1 MSTGPET
8 GTEQVFDGLG
18 VAPGIAIG
26 PAHVVEPGMAR
37 VPEYPIP
44 PGRIDDELARFA
56 AAVADSS
63 EQIRRL
69 QRKAGELSG
78 AAGEELGYL
87 LQAYQQMLSGSRLI
101 RGVETYIA
109 ERAVNAEAAVNAEVR
124 RIGRDFA
131 AMTDPYIAARMADI
145 RDVGARLIRNLRAA
159 GGGDAIGELPAGA
172 VLIAEELSPAD
183 TAAIDPARIGGFAT
197 VFGGPESHTAI
208 MARSL
213 GLPAVLGIAG
223 LINRVRADQTVIV
236 DGGQGRVVID
246 PTPATVAA
254 YEARQEALR
263 AEQRGLQRLRKLPAE
278 TRDGAR
284 IALQANVELPSELA
298 MARRVGAEGIGLLR
312 SEFAFMNRDTLPS
325 EDEQVASLSALVQ
338 GMDGQPVTIRT
349 LDVGGEKLTHA
360 LDAHFADTANPA
372 LGLRAIRLSL
382 QQRPLFETQLAAIL
396 RAGATAPVRI
406 LLPMVTSVS
415 EVRQARAALTRVAR
429 RLRRRGVAIADPLP
443 PVGVMIETPA
453 AALAADGLAF
463 ESDFF
468 SIGTNDL
475 TQYTLA
481 IDRAN
486 EQVAHLYDPLHP
498 AVLRLI
504 QFATEAALRARIDVA
519 LCGEM
524 AGDQRYTA
532 LLLGMGLRELSMAA
546 TSLPRIKRRVRNMN
560 LDAAVRCTQSIMQQ
574 PDPAR
579 VSALLD
585 EFNAG

>member
-1 MSTGPET
+1 MSGAAAERVY
-8 GTEQVFDGLG
+8 EGLG

-26 PAHVVEPGMAR
+26 PAYVVEPGMAQ

-44 PGRIDDELARFA
+44 RAGIDGEIARFD
-56 AAVADSS
+56 AAV
-63 EQIRRL
+63 EQSRQQIQRL
-69 QRKAGELSG
+69 QRKAAELSG

-101 RGVETYIA
+101 RGVEAHIRDA
-109 ERAVNAEAAVNAEVR
+109 EINAEAAINAELR
-124 RIGRDFA
+124 LIGRDFA
-131 AMTDPYIAARMADI
+131 ALTDPYIAARMADI
-145 RDVGARLIRNLRAA
+145 RDVAARLLRNLQPSEHT
-159 GGGDAIGELPAGA
+159 GLGELPAGA

-183 TAAIDPARIGGFAT
+183 TAAIDPARVGGFAT

-213 GLPAVLGIAG
+213 GLPAVLGVAG
-223 LINRVRADQTVIV
+223 LINRVRGGQTVIV
-236 DGGQGRVVID
+236 DGAHGRVVVD
-246 PTPATVAA
+246 PSAATVAA
-254 YEARQEALR
+254 YEARRTALR
-263 AEQRGLQRLRKLPAE
+263 AEERGLERLRRLPAE

-284 IALQANVELPSELA
+284 IGLQANVELPSELA
-298 MARRVGAEGIGLLR
+298 LARRVGAEGIGLLR
-312 SEFAFMNRDTLPS
+312 SEFAYMNRDTLP
-325 EDEQVASLSALVQ
+325 DEEEQLDGLAALVR
-338 GMDGQPVTIRT
+338 GMRGRPVTIRT
-349 LDVGGEKLTHA
+349 LDVGGEKLAHA
-360 LDAHFADTANPA
+360 LDVHFADTDNPA

-396 RAGATAPVRI
+396 RAGAIGPVRI
-406 LLPMVTSVS
+406 LLPMVTSVG
-415 EVRQARAALTRVAR
+415 EVRQAKAAVARVAR
-429 RLRRRGVAIADPLP
+429 RLRRRGVTIADPLP

-463 ESDFF
+463 AADFF

-475 TQYTLA
+475 TMYTLA

-524 AGDQRYTA
+524 AGDPRYTA
-532 LLLGMGLRELSMAA
+532 LLLGLGLRDLSMAA
-546 TSLPRIKRRVRNMN
+546 PSLPRIKRRVRG
-560 LDAAVRCTQSIMQQ
+560 LDLAAAVRTTQAIMQQ
-574 PDPAR
+574 SDPGR
-579 VSALLD
+579 ISALLD
-585 EFNAG
+585 DFNTLA

>member
-1 MSTGPET
+1 MTGAM
-8 GTEQVFDGLG
+8 TERVYEGLG

-26 PAHVVEPGMAR
+26 PAYVVEPGMAQ

-44 PGRIDDELARFA
+44 RTGIDAEVGRFN
-56 AAVADSS
+56 AAV
-63 EQIRRL
+63 EQSLDQIKRL
-69 QRKAGELSG
+69 QRKAGDMSG

-101 RGVETYIA
+101 RGVEAHIRDA
-109 ERAVNAEAAVNAEVR
+109 AVNAEAAINAELR

-131 AMTDPYIAARMADI
+131 ALTDPYIAARMADI
-145 RDVGARLIRNLRAA
+145 RDVAKRLLRNLQPSSRS
-159 GGGDAIGELPAGA
+159 GLGELPAGA

-183 TAAIDPARIGGFAT
+183 TAAIDPGRVAGFAT

-213 GLPAVLGIAG
+213 GLPAVLGVTA
-223 LINRVRADQTVIV
+223 LVNRVRGGQTVIV
-236 DGGQGRVVID
+236 DGGRGRVIVD
-246 PTPATVAA
+246 PSEATVAA
-254 YEARQEALR
+254 YQARRTALR
-263 AEQRGLQRLRKLPAE
+263 AEERRLERLRRLPAE

-284 IALQANVELPSELA
+284 IGLQANVELPSELA
-298 MARRVGAEGIGLLR
+298 LAQRVGAEGIGLLR
-312 SEFAFMNRDTLPS
+312 SEFSYMNRDTLPD
-325 EDEQVASLSALVQ
+325 EDEQVDMLARIVR
-338 GMDGQPVTIRT
+338 GMEGRPVTIRT
-349 LDVGGEKLTHA
+349 LDVGGEKLAHA
-360 LDAHFADTANPA
+360 LGAHFPDSDNPA

-396 RAGATAPVRI
+396 RVGAIGPVRI
-406 LLPMVTSVS
+406 LLPMVTSVA
-415 EVRQARAALTRVAR
+415 EVRQAKAAVARVAR
-429 RLRRRGVAIADPLP
+429 RLKRRGVVIADPLP

-453 AALAADGLAF
+453 AALAADGLAIIA
-463 ESDFF
+463 DFF

-475 TQYTLA
+475 TMYTLA

-524 AGDQRYTA
+524 AGDPRYTA
-532 LLLGMGLRELSMAA
+532 LLLGLGLRDLSMTA
-546 TSLPRIKRRVRNMN
+546 TALPRIKRRIRH
-560 LDAAVRCTQSIMQQ
+560 LDMAAAVRTTHAVMAQT
-574 PDPAR
+574 DAAR
-579 VSALLD
+579 IATLLD
-585 EFNAG
+585 DFNALA